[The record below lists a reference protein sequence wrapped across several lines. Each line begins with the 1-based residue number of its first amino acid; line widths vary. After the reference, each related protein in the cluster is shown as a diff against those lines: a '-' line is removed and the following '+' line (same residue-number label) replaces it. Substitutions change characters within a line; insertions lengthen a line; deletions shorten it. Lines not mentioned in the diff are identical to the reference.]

1 MKEFLGSSV
10 FTWVLN
16 TIFFALILFAF
27 LRAKISLKGNNQ
39 NYVEYAPSLMTSLG
53 LFGTF
58 LGIFIGLLHFDAKH
72 IDGSIEQLLSG
83 LQTAFVT
90 SLIGM
95 FFAIWFKI
103 IQTSYLDKK
112 NPESDEIYSDDIS
125 PKDIFAVL
133 SKQHTELSSIAKG
146 IGGNDERS
154 MVGQLQM
161 LRTDIT
167 DFRSGLFRRQESF
180 EDKLW
185 KQMHDFADLMSKSAT
200 QQVIEALK
208 EVIVE
213 FNQKL
218 TEQFGDN
225 FKRLDESVKKLVDW
239 QANYMV
245 QMEEMTKLYAQGVDS
260 ITATKAAVESI
271 RMETARIPAD
281 MQMLGEVMTVNQHQI
296 AELSR
301 HLDAFVKMRDQ
312 AIVAVPQIQAKLEE
326 VGQQILSGA
335 REVNLVLKDGSHQFE
350 DSVTQVNQSM
360 TTTAREIATQCNE
373 ISEELKNSM
382 ELLGMN
388 TEHIRTGI
396 TAVISTAMESV
407 EQSTQNLL
415 TKSQET
421 TKSVLASVQQS
432 VQASVDISA
441 QARNESLHAAD
452 EVNRTVVQSADRSMQ
467 AVEKQIQEAVNRTN
481 AVISTA
487 MESVEQSTKNLL
499 TKSQETTKSVLAS
512 VQQSVQ
518 ASVDISAQ
526 ARNESLHAADE
537 VNRTVVQSADRSM
550 QAVEKQI
557 QEAVNR
563 TNEAVNS
570 QLRQLDE
577 ALSRQLNAA
586 LQELGSAL
594 ATIARHLAESY
605 QRNSQRH
612 QP

>member
-1 MKEFLGSSV
+1 MKEFFGSPA
-10 FTWVLN
+10 FTWILN
-16 TIFFALILFAF
+16 AVFFAIILFAF
-27 LRAKISLKGNNQ
+27 LRAKNSLKGEKQ

-103 IQTSYLDKK
+103 IQTNYLDKQK
-112 NPESDEIYSDDIS
+112 PVAEELSSDDVS

-133 SKQHTELSSIAKG
+133 SKQHTELSTIAKG

-161 LRTDIT
+161 LRTDVT
-167 DFRSGLFRRQESF
+167 DFRSGLTRRQESF
-180 EDKLW
+180 EEKLW
-185 KQMHDFADLMSKSAT
+185 KQMNDFADMMSKSAT

-239 QANYMV
+239 QANYMA
-245 QMEEMTKLYAQGVDS
+245 QMEEMTKLYAQGVES
-260 ITATKAAVESI
+260 IGATKTAVESI
-271 RMETARIPAD
+271 RTETARIPAD
-281 MQMLGEVMTVNQHQI
+281 MQVLGDVMTVNQHQI

-312 AIVAVPQIQAKLEE
+312 AITAVPHIQSKLEE
-326 VGQQILSGA
+326 VGQQLMTGA
-335 REVNLVLKDGSHQFE
+335 EKVNIVLMNGSQQFE
-350 DSVTQVNQSM
+350 DSVKQTNQAM
-360 TTTAREIATQCNE
+360 IANAQAIATE
-373 ISEELKNSM
+373 SEHISEELTNAM
-382 ELLGMN
+382 QLLGAN
-388 TEHIRTGI
+388 TERIRTGI
-396 TAVISTAMESV
+396 TSVISTAMESM
-407 EQSTQNLL
+407 EESTRNLL

-421 TKSVLASVQQS
+421 TKSVLANVQQS

-441 QARNESLHAAD
+441 QARNESLRAAE
-452 EVNRTVVQSADRSMQ
+452 EVNRTVVQGADRSMQ
-467 AVEKQIQEAVNRTN
+467 AVEKQIQ
-481 AVISTA
+481 
-487 MESVEQSTKNLL
+487 
-499 TKSQETTKSVLAS
+499 
-512 VQQSVQ
+512 
-518 ASVDISAQ
+518 D
-526 ARNESLHAADE
+526 
-537 VNRTVVQSADRSM
+537 
-550 QAVEKQI
+550 
-557 QEAVNR
+557 AVNR

-594 ATIARHLAESY
+594 ASIARHLGDTY
-605 QRNSQRH
+605 QRNSQRP
-612 QP
+612 QS

>member
-1 MKEFLGSSV
+1 MKEFLGSSA
-10 FTWVLN
+10 FTWILN
-16 TIFFALILFAF
+16 TIFFVIILFAF
-27 LRAKISLKGNNQ
+27 IRAKKSLLGEKQ

-58 LGIFIGLLHFDAKH
+58 LGIFIGLLQFDAKH

-103 IQTSYLDKK
+103 IQTNHLDSQK
-112 NPESDEIYSDDIS
+112 PASDETLVDDVS
-125 PKDIFAVL
+125 PKEIYAVL
-133 SKQHTELSSIAKG
+133 SKQHAELATIAKG

-154 MVGQLQM
+154 MVGQMQM
-161 LRTDIT
+161 LRTDVS
-167 DFRSGLFRRQESF
+167 DFRTCLTRRQESF
-180 EDKLW
+180 EEKLW
-185 KQMHDFADLMSKSAT
+185 KQMSDFADMMSKSAT

-239 QANYMV
+239 QANYMA
-245 QMEEMTKLYAQGVDS
+245 QMEEMTKLYAQGVES
-260 ITATKAAVESI
+260 IGATKTAVESI
-271 RMETARIPAD
+271 RTETSRIPAD
-281 MQMLGEVMTVNQHQI
+281 MQVLGEVMTVNQHQI

-312 AIVAVPQIQAKLEE
+312 AVTAVPHIQSKLEE
-326 VGQQILSGA
+326 VGEQLMTGA
-335 REVNLVLKDGSHQFE
+335 EKVNIVLMNGSQQFE
-350 DSVTQVNQSM
+350 ESVKQTNQAM
-360 TTTAREIATQCNE
+360 IANAKAIATE
-373 ISEELKNSM
+373 SEHISDELKNAM
-382 ELLGMN
+382 ELLGLN
-388 TEHIRTGI
+388 TERIRSGI
-396 TAVISTAMESV
+396 TSVISSAMESV
-407 EQSTQNLL
+407 EETSQSML
-415 TKSQET
+415 TRSQEAT
-421 TKSVLASVQQS
+421 KAVLANVQKSVDSA
-432 VQASVDISA
+432 VDMSD
-441 QARNESLHAAD
+441 QARDASL
-452 EVNRTVVQSADRSMQ
+452 RTVEDA
-467 AVEKQIQEAVNRTN
+467 NR
-481 AVISTA
+481 A
-487 MESVEQSTKNLL
+487 
-499 TKSQETTKSVLAS
+499 
-512 VQQSVQ
+512 
-518 ASVDISAQ
+518 
-526 ARNESLHAADE
+526 
-537 VNRTVVQSADRSM
+537 VVQGADRSM

-594 ATIARHLAESY
+594 ASIARHLTENF
-605 QRNSQRH
+605 QRNAQRN
-612 QP
+612 QS

>member
-1 MKEFLGSSV
+1 M
-10 FTWVLN
+10 LN
-16 TIFFALILFAF
+16 AVFFAVILFAF
-27 LRAKISLKGNNQ
+27 LRAYKSLKVEKQ

-58 LGIFIGLLHFDAKH
+58 LGIFIGLLQFDTKH

-95 FFAIWFKI
+95 FFAILFKI
-103 IQTSYLDKK
+103 IQTSHLDRQK
-112 NPESDEIYSDDIS
+112 PVSDVLSSDDIS
-125 PKDIFAVL
+125 PNDIFAVL
-133 SKQHTELSSIAKG
+133 SKQHTELLTIAKG

-161 LRTDIT
+161 LRTDVT
-167 DFRSGLFRRQESF
+167 DFRSGLTRRQESF
-180 EDKLW
+180 EEKLW
-185 KQMHDFADLMSKSAT
+185 KQMNDFADMMSKSAT

-225 FKRLDESVKKLVDW
+225 FKRLDESVKRLVDW

-245 QMEEMTKLYAQGVDS
+245 QMEEMTKLYAQGVES
-260 ITATKAAVESI
+260 IGATRTAVESI
-271 RMETARIPAD
+271 RTETSRIPAD
-281 MQMLGEVMTVNQHQI
+281 MQVLGNVMTVNQHQI

-312 AIVAVPQIQAKLEE
+312 AVVAVPQIQAKLEE

-335 REVNLVLKDGSHQFE
+335 QEVNLVLKDGSHQFE
-350 DSVTQVNQSM
+350 DSVTQVNQAM
-360 TTTAREIATQCNE
+360 TATAKEIATQCDQ
-373 ISEELKNSM
+373 ISEELKNAM

-388 TEHIRTGI
+388 TERIRTGI
-396 TAVISTAMESV
+396 TGVISTAMESV
-407 EQSTQNLL
+407 EESTKNLL
-415 TKSQET
+415 SRSQET
-421 TKSVLASVQQS
+421 TKSVLASIQQS

-441 QARNESLHAAD
+441 QARNESLRAVEA
-452 EVNRTVVQSADRSMQ
+452 VNQTVVHGAERSMQ
-467 AVEKQIQEAVNRTN
+467 AVEKQT
-481 AVISTA
+481 
-487 MESVEQSTKNLL
+487 
-499 TKSQETTKSVLAS
+499 
-512 VQQSVQ
+512 
-518 ASVDISAQ
+518 
-526 ARNESLHAADE
+526 
-537 VNRTVVQSADRSM
+537 
-550 QAVEKQI
+550 

-605 QRNSQRH
+605 QRNSQRP